1 MLVEIFSCFLKD
13 QIIFQKMLKY
23 LKKRIHLF
31 QESSA
36 SFLKMLSS
44 FHSIKK

>member
-23 LKKRIHLF
+23 KKVQHLF
-31 QESSA
+31 
-36 SFLKMLSS
+36 
-44 FHSIKK
+44 